1 MQLSSEVRAADVVVI
16 GAGMVGLCAALAIA
30 QSGLQVIVVEGRSA
44 ASLSAKLP
52 QQSDSEDIQHYDNRV
67 SALTRASE
75 NIFRNLGVWQGIS
88 QYRTCAYREM
98 KVWDGQ
104 GSGSIDFSS
113 AQLYQDNLGHIV
125 ENSVVVAALLEQCK
139 AQGIALLCDTKV
151 QAMSEIDDQGYCQLL
166 SCEQAVKPNEDGFA
180 TEMQWVQFKAKL
192 VVGADGAL
200 SKIRQLASIELYQR
214 DYGHHAIVATVR
226 TSEQNQRTAWQC
238 FTNDGPLAFLPLSD
252 PYLSSIV
259 WSTSAAHA
267 KELMQMDDEAFAS
280 ALTSNFE
287 SRLGDV
293 NSVAARAVFPLSERR
308 AKDYVKK
315 GVVLIGDAAHT
326 IHPLAGQGVN
336 LGLLDAAELSE
347 VIKIAVKRKES
358 IGDLSVLKRF
368 ERARYSENVK
378 MALAMQGFKT
388 LFDASNAPAT
398 IARNIGM
405 RLFDRIAPVKQHVI
419 SEAMGLSGKLPPLAQ
434 AVNKS

>member
-1 MQLSSEVRAADVVVI
+1 MQKNSEVQTADVIVV
-16 GAGMVGLCAALAIA
+16 GAGMVGLCAAIAIA
-30 QSGLQVIVVEGRSA
+30 QSGLQVLVIEGRSA
-44 ASLSAKLP
+44 ESLSAKL
-52 QQSDSEDIQHYDNRV
+52 QQQGESEDIQHYDNRV

-75 NIFRNLGVWQGIS
+75 NILRNLGVWQGIS
-88 QYRTCAYREM
+88 QYRSCAYREM

-139 AQGIALLCDTKV
+139 AQGIEFICDTKV
-151 QAMSEIDDQGYCQLL
+151 QTLLEIEDQDYCQLL
-166 SCEQAVKPNEDGFA
+166 SCEQITQSDEVDLAESKP
-180 TEMQWVQFKAKL
+180 VQFKAKL
-192 VVGADGAL
+192 IVGADGAL

-238 FTNDGPLAFLPLSD
+238 FTSDGPLAFLPLTN

-259 WSTSAAHA
+259 WSTSAPHA
-267 KELMQMDDEAFAS
+267 KELMQMDDDNFAS
-280 ALTSNFE
+280 ALASSFE

-293 NSVAARAVFPLSERR
+293 TQVAARAVFPLSERR
-308 AKDYVKK
+308 AKDYAKQ
-315 GVVLIGDAAHT
+315 GIVLIGDAAHT

-336 LGLLDAAELSE
+336 LGLLDAAELSA
-347 VIKIAVKRKES
+347 VIKAAIGRKEN
-358 IGDLSVLKRF
+358 IGDLCVLKRF

-378 MALAMQGFKT
+378 MALAMQGFKA
-388 LFDASNAPAT
+388 LFDASNAPVT

-419 SEAMGLSGKLPPLAQ
+419 SEAMGLSGKLPLLAQ